1 MTWENYWKSESL
13 LRISIEKFRDVYFA
27 RMISK
32 LVKKHSNVKVLE
44 AGCGT
49 GKSLKF
55 FEKSVGIDNS
65 KEAIKIA
72 RNYCKNL
79 VIGDIFKLPFK
90 ENSFDMIFNQGV
102 MEHFNSFEFDEILK
116 EFKRVGRK
124 VLIFVPSNTSLFRI
138 VNPFKEFNK
147 FFSKQEL
154 KTLISKQYKF
164 VKVRYL
170 PESFF
175 ISVMGYGER

>member
-1 MTWENYWKSESL
+1 MTWEKYWKSDSL
-13 LRISIEKFRDVYFA
+13 LRMTIEKSRDVYFA
-27 RMISK
+27 WMFSS
-32 LVKKHSNVKVLE
+32 LVKNHSDGKVLE
-44 AGCGT
+44 AGCGS

-55 FEKSVGIDNS
+55 FENSFGLDNS
-65 KEAIKIA
+65 KEAIKISK
-72 RNYCKNL
+72 RYSKNL
-79 VIGDIFKLPFK
+79 VVGDIMKLPFK
-90 ENSFDMIFNQGV
+90 ENSFDIVFNQGV
-102 MEHFNSFEFDEILK
+102 MEHFNSLESDQILK

-175 ISVMGYGER
+175 ISMMGYGER